1 MRLAISGTTGEE
13 FELAHQVGA
22 TDAVGGGTLPADK
35 GFYTLEDLTRLR
47 ERVEKAGL
55 RLSVIS
61 GLPEEL
67 TFKIKLGLPG
77 REEQTDN
84 WCRTI
89 RNVGEAGIP
98 NLIYFFSLRSW
109 YGNYGLRTDRAAPG
123 KGGSELTSFDYDAV
137 KRETGEYWYPP
148 VPLVAQTAQPFQ
160 QWPVAGRLPG
170 G

>member
-1 MRLAISGTTGEE
+1 MRLAISGTTGED

-22 TDAVGGGTLPADK
+22 TDVVGGGALPADK

-47 ERVEKAGL
+47 ERVEAAGL

-77 REEQTDN
+77 REEQIDN

-109 YGNYGLRTDRAAPG
+109 YGNYGLRTDRAEPG

-137 KRETGEYWYPP
+137 KQRDRGVLAPTRPRVGGRRETSRSG
-148 VPLVAQTAQPFQ
+148 TM
-160 QWPVAGRLPG
+160 
-170 G
+170 